1 MAIDPTAV
9 GRTGEPRTR
18 SWSSTDALLY
28 AVGVG
33 AGLGEP
39 TSELAFT
46 TENSDG
52 VGQQVLPTF
61 AVLLSQAPPPPFG
74 KSVAARTTVI
84 APASI
89 RVISAR

>member
-18 SWSSTDALLY
+18 SWTSTDALLY

-39 TSELAFT
+39 TSELPFT

-52 VGQQVLPTF
+52 VGQQVLPTY
-61 AVLLSQAPPPPFG
+61 AVRVMPGLDWAIGRPDEVKRRLG
-74 KSVAARTTVI
+74 
-84 APASI
+84 I
-89 RVISAR
+89 R